1 MPRYTVG
8 CNGSLTPTCV
18 LPESDA
24 HLTSFLQKVD
34 KDLWAK
40 LISYSDD
47 EALNNTP
54 PDKIVIDKAL
64 KHEIHDRLLDLANE
78 IGPELVTQAV
88 TDCTPSLY
96 DGSVYAT
103 LLTET
108 YKHTRSDQLREWTRM
123 PEYDSDISSIWNKDG
138 GFLLT
143 VVSPVTQY
151 RKLKKMKF
159 HLDRDYD
166 LKTFDFSI
174 LNYSTP
180 LIVTTH
186 SYGYQIFLQN
196 PPNVDITSFFA
207 FNPATTSVIIV
218 NPYHTKYFVNYND
231 EIQTNVFIQSSDV
244 VGVSDISGGAPAHS
258 LKQWF

>member
-8 CNGSLTPTCV
+8 CRGSLTPTCV

-24 HLTSFLQKVD
+24 HLTSFLQNVD
-34 KDLWAK
+34 KEFWAQ
-40 LISYSDD
+40 LISFSDD
-47 EALNNTP
+47 EVLHNTP
-54 PDKIVIDKAL
+54 PDQLVIDKAL

-78 IGPELVTQAV
+78 LGSDIVTQAV
-88 TDCTPSLY
+88 TECTPTHF

-108 YKHTRSDQLREWTRM
+108 YKQNRSDQVREWTRM
-123 PEYDSDISSIWNKDG
+123 PEYDSKISSIWNKDG
-138 GFLLT
+138 VFLLT

-151 RKLKKMKF
+151 RKLNNMKF
-159 HLDRDYD
+159 HMDRDYD

-207 FNPATTSVIIV
+207 FNPAATPLLIV
-218 NPYHTKYFVNYND
+218 NPFQTKYFVNYND
-231 EIQTNVFIQSSDV
+231 EIQTNVFIHSSDV
-244 VGVSDISGGAPAHS
+244 VGVSDLKGGPSAHS
-258 LKQWF
+258 LNQWV